1 MHRLMSDFTV
11 QRILFDIVSAK
22 LEHVE
27 MFVACFHLQRSERVD
42 QLHQQQ
48 RLRVQ
53 LVKRRYL
60 LEHFG
65 IQWSQHNFSCIC
77 VRYSPGCQSSMGYKT
92 HINISTIVSDHES
105 QPN

>member
-27 MFVACFHLQRSERVD
+27 MFVACFHLQYSERVD

-60 LEHFG
+60 LEQFG
-65 IQWSQHNFSCIC
+65 RQRCNQHTYSCIC

-92 HINISTIVSDHES
+92 RINISAIVSVTG
-105 QPN
+105 